1 MAGKIIW
8 KGEVVSEQA
17 SKSAGLSVLR
27 PGVCSTLQDLG
38 RYGVAHHGLSQGGA
52 MDLHAHCWA
61 NKLLGNSAECATL
74 EMAVG
79 MVSLRAES
87 DLLLAIT
94 GADMQAEVNGLP
106 IGNWC
111 SFRMQTGQTLAL
123 KPAREGMRA
132 YLAVLGG
139 FQSDL
144 MWGSRST
151 VVRNGM
157 GSLLSE
163 GETLWV
169 SGKMPDGP
177 HHAAHVPSRYL
188 PSYEDEIELRV
199 MESCQ
204 AGDFSSDAMQEFYR
218 SDFTVTPHA
227 DRMGMRL
234 EGKSAVSGPQG
245 IVSEGIALGAI
256 QVPADGH
263 PIVLLNDRQTLGG
276 YPKLG
281 VIARVDLPRLCQ
293 ARPGT
298 RIRFSPVSIEQARQ
312 EWRDFCDYFLI

>member
-1 MAGKIIW
+1 
-8 KGEVVSEQA
+8 
-17 SKSAGLSVLR
+17 
-27 PGVCSTLQDLG
+27 
-38 RYGVAHHGLSQGGA
+38 

-61 NKLLGNSAECATL
+61 NRLLDNCAECATL
-74 EMAVG
+74 EMAIG

-94 GADMQAEVNGLP
+94 GADMQAEVDGVP
-106 IGNWC
+106 TGNWS
-111 SFRMQTGQTLAL
+111 SFLMQKGQTLEL
-123 KPAREGMRA
+123 KPARLGMRA

-144 MWGSRST
+144 MLGSRST

-157 GSLLSE
+157 GSLLQE

-169 SGKMPDGP
+169 SGEVSSGS
-177 HHAAHVPSRYL
+177 HREAHVPARFL
-188 PSYEDEIELRV
+188 PTYENQVELRV

-204 AGDFSSDAMQEFYR
+204 AGDFSSDAMQQFYQ
-218 SDFTVTPHA
+218 SDYTVTPNS

-234 EGKSAVSGPQG
+234 EGKAAVSGPEG

-312 EWRDFCDYFLI
+312 EWQDFCAYFGL

>member
-1 MAGKIIW
+1 
-8 KGEVVSEQA
+8 
-17 SKSAGLSVLR
+17 
-27 PGVCSTLQDLG
+27 
-38 RYGVAHHGLSQGGA
+38 

-61 NKLLGNSAECATL
+61 NRLLGNCAECATL
-74 EMAVG
+74 EVAIG

-87 DLLLAIT
+87 DVLLAIT
-94 GADMQAEVNGLP
+94 GADMQVEVDGVP
-106 IGNWC
+106 AGNWS
-111 SFRMQTGQTLAL
+111 SFLMQKGQTLEL
-123 KPAREGMRA
+123 KPARRGMRA
-132 YLAVLGG
+132 YLAVSGG

-144 MWGSRST
+144 MLGSRST

-157 GSLLSE
+157 GSLLQE
-163 GETLWV
+163 GEILWV
-169 SGKMPDGP
+169 SGEAPDASR
-177 HHAAHVPSRYL
+177 HEAHVPARYL
-188 PSYEDEIELRV
+188 PSYEDHIELRV
-199 MESCQ
+199 MESYQ
-204 AGDFSSDAMQEFYR
+204 ASDFSSDAVQQFYR
-218 SDFTVTPHA
+218 SDFTVTPHS

-234 EGKSAVSGPQG
+234 EGETAVPGPKG

-312 EWRDFCDYFLI
+312 EWQDFCAYFGL